1 MNKKVFKISDNQI
14 KQMYLDGYSM
24 KDIAKVAQDTKGL
37 MALRKRLKDLGVDTT
52 KNMKRYS
59 LKKSQKM
66 EVLEYILLM
75 SIYLIL

>member
-1 MNKKVFKISDNQI
+1 MDKKVFKISDNQI

-37 MALRKRLKDLGVDTT
+37 MALRKRLKDLGDDTT

-59 LKKSQKM
+59 LKMSK
-66 EVLEYILLM
+66 LINLLF
-75 SIYLIL
+75 I